1 MEPGPV
7 WRLPSAV
14 WTNQG
19 RPTLQ
24 GDHSRSSWSWSQGC
38 DDRICGRG
46 WGRLQN
52 HCRKQG
58 KAFAGENISGAHIFS
73 SHAIQG
79 PLDTDIL
86 REYIKTRSPLNYKW
100 AFSFHS
106 YPKNFRKPCC
116 RVEERIAM
124 RTIHGEQ
131 FSSFVSSFSPSLIN
145 YLLCLQTQY
154 YVMKKFLCWK
164 YIFILKEK
172 KCTLS
177 QKHKECE
184 IWLTFLFF
192 FFLAP
197 PTNPSVSLHQ

>member
-106 YPKNFRKPCC
+106 YPKFYENLVAGWRNGSRCGRSMENNFQALSPHSHLRSS
-116 RVEERIAM
+116 
-124 RTIHGEQ
+124 TI
-131 FSSFVSSFSPSLIN
+131 
-145 YLLCLQTQY
+145 Y
-154 YVMKKFLCWK
+154 YVSKPSIMSWRNFSAENIYLFWKRKNEHFLKNTRNVK
-164 YIFILKEK
+164 YD
-172 KCTLS
+172 
-177 QKHKECE
+177 
-184 IWLTFLFF
+184 
-192 FFLAP
+192 
-197 PTNPSVSLHQ
+197 